1 VFKGLV
7 TSFFP
12 FQRKAN
18 VSQDDFSGPEAE
30 QRYRNLQAHMVQR
43 LTAEENLMRQSKPNP
58 ESECQPK
65 PEFEAELQV
74 AQNFELLSLGRQTD
88 ALPPTVTVRIS
99 NNGSFRM
106 RLRKQSH
113 PERSPF
119 F

>member
-30 QRYRNLQAHMVQR
+30 QRYRNLQAHMGQP
-43 LTAEENLMRQSKPNP
+43 LTTEEDLMP
-58 ESECQPK
+58 QPK
-65 PEFEAELQV
+65 PDLELERQRELEFEAELQV
-74 AQNFELLSLGRQTD
+74 VQSFELLSLGCQTD
-88 ALPPTVTVRIS
+88 ALPTMVTVRTS

-106 RLRKQSH
+106 RPRKQSH

>member
-1 VFKGLV
+1 
-7 TSFFP
+7 
-12 FQRKAN
+12 

-30 QRYRNLQAHMVQR
+30 QRYRNLQAHMVQP
-43 LTAEENLMRQSKPNP
+43 LTAEDHLMPQPELDA
-58 ESECQPK
+58 ESEHQLE

-74 AQNFELLSLGRQTD
+74 AQSSELLSLGHQTD
-88 ALPPTVTVRIS
+88 ARPTKVTVHTS

-106 RLRKQSH
+106 RPRKQSH

>member
-12 FQRKAN
+12 FQRKVN

-30 QRYRNLQAHMVQR
+30 QRYRNLQAHMGKP
-43 LTAEENLMRQSKPNP
+43 LTAEEHLMLQP
-58 ESECQPK
+58 EPDPKSECQIE
-65 PEFEAELQV
+65 PEFGAELQV
-74 AQNFELLSLGRQTD
+74 VQSFESLSLGRQTD
-88 ALPPTVTVRIS
+88 ALSTMLIVRTS

-106 RLRKQSH
+106 RPRKQSH